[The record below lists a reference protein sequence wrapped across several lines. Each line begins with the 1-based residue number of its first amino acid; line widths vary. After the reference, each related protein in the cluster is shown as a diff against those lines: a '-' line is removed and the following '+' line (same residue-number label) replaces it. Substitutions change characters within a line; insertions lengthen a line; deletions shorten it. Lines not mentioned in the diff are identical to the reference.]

1 MRTRTL
7 VLVAVTVF
15 AVVVGGFVYVAVKGG
30 DDARSLGA
38 FSQTQASLGPWQ
50 LQLNGSS
57 AGPLKSV
64 SGCEVTASV
73 NTVAGVA
80 KRAGQVKYGPCRL
93 QFGLGMSPAFFR
105 WIADALAK
113 TPAPATMNLV
123 QADLN
128 GKVATNV
135 ELVDARLSGFSTP
148 ALDGGSQDLVLFTAD
163 VSAGA
168 IRKGPLGGSASS
180 GLKEKAPAATA
191 ANFRVTIPGVDA
203 KRVAKVGSWSFEVP
217 YQLDPVGSDKIVTGA
232 AGPPK
237 LGDLQLEVADGFAA
251 DFDAMLQ
258 DLISGGGQKTTAKV
272 EILNT
277 AMTATVFALSLDGVG
292 MNGGVP
298 YATDNRRAYSFFADG
313 AQIAFS

>member
-7 VLVAVTVF
+7 VLVAVAVF

-30 DDARSLGA
+30 DDARRVGA
-38 FSQTQASLGPWQ
+38 FSQTQTSLGPWQ
-50 LQLNGSS
+50 LQLNGAN

-64 SGCEVTASV
+64 SGCEVSAAVVS
-73 NTVAGVA
+73 VAGGG
-80 KRAGQVKYGPCRL
+80 KRAGQVKYGSCRV
-93 QFGLGMSPAFFR
+93 QFGLSMTPAFYK
-105 WIADALAK
+105 WIGDALGK
-113 TPAPATMNLV
+113 SPAPAAMNLL
-123 QADLN
+123 QADAN

-163 VSAGA
+163 LVAGA
-168 IRKGPLGGSASS
+168 IRKGPLGGSLSGGLSQKASS
-180 GLKEKAPAATA
+180 ATA

-217 YQLDPVGSDKIVTGA
+217 YESSSVGADKIVTAA

-237 LGDLQLEVADGFAA
+237 LGDLQLEVSEGFVA

-258 DLISGGGQKTTAKV
+258 DLISGQGQKTTAKV
-272 EILNT
+272 ELLNT
-277 AMTATVFALSLDGVG
+277 AMTATVFMLSLDGVG
-292 MNGGVP
+292 MDGGVH
-298 YATDNRRAYSFFADG
+298 YATDNRRAYSFYADG
-313 AQIAFS
+313 ATIAF